1 MRNWYTVGLLATIVM
16 PTRVPPRRGL
26 KGTWLG
32 RYEATFRMSD
42 RSRIRCRLEDSGD
55 LISVYVDRDYGSS
68 QIAWSELT
76 SIIDIGS
83 TVGAFTIWAARQSP
97 RAKMVAVEPNPEVFP
112 FLVDNIRRNDLSDRV
127 TTIEAAIGSAP
138 GIAAIEDDRA
148 FSTLVRVVPM
158 GVGRGPRVRML
169 TLEQLF
175 DETHTSSCD
184 LLKIDCEG
192 GEYDILFTAPGQLLR
207 RIRAIVCEYHPTPE
221 HDPAELIEFLS
232 DAGFQIDADRTPIGF
247 VRAKRSM

>member
-1 MRNWYTVGLLATIVM
+1 VRNWYTVGLLATIVM

-32 RYEATFRMSD
+32 RHEATFRMSD
-42 RSRIRCRLEDSGD
+42 RSRIRCRLQDSGD
-55 LISVYVDRDYGSS
+55 LISVYVDRDYGGSH
-68 QIAWSELT
+68 IAWSDQA

-97 RAKMVAVEPNPEVFP
+97 RATMVAVEPNPEVFP

-127 TTIEAAIGSAP
+127 TTVEAAIGSAP

-148 FSTLVRVVPM
+148 FSTLVRVVPV

-175 DETHTSSCD
+175 EETKTSSCD

-192 GEYDILFTAPGQLLR
+192 GEYDILFTAPDRLLR
-207 RIRAIVCEYHPTPE
+207 KIRAIVCEYHPTPE
-221 HDPAELIEFLS
+221 HDPAELFKFLS

-247 VRAKRSM
+247 VRAKRSG

>member
-1 MRNWYTVGLLATIVM
+1 
-16 PTRVPPRRGL
+16 
-26 KGTWLG
+26 
-32 RYEATFRMSD
+32 
-42 RSRIRCRLEDSGD
+42 
-55 LISVYVDRDYGSS
+55 VDRDYGSS